1 MILSIETSLGS
12 GSCTAQRSIAIAY
25 IVDTLL
31 FNLDENK
38 INGMVFVDYKKAFD
52 MVDHATLL
60 SKLGAYNLDKNA
72 LLWLKSYLADH
83 TQLVSLMGQSSSIGT
98 VTAGVSQG
106 SMLGPLL
113 FVVLSMIYPN
123 MSILRST
130 YLLITPLFWRLPIL
144 LFCLMYMLWFNFIL
158 NSNFISLCFWSW
170 YYYL

>member
-38 INGMVFVDYKKAFD
+38 INGMD
-52 MVDHATLL
+52 
-60 SKLGAYNLDKNA
+60 
-72 LLWLKSYLADH
+72 
-83 TQLVSLMGQSSSIGT
+83 
-98 VTAGVSQG
+98 
-106 SMLGPLL
+106 

-130 YLLITPLFWRLPIL
+130 YLLITPLFWRLPML
-144 LFCLMYMLWFNFIL
+144 LNVYVVV
-158 NSNFISLCFWSW
+158 
-170 YYYL
+170 